1 MGFININGV
10 NTHTSNILVGTSGT
24 FSIGTTGNTTISSTT
39 ISGNK
44 ISGGYYSTL
53 GAGNFTITPQT
64 TTYNVLGEDV
74 TVEGYKEPTIAI
86 IVSSINVLGKPFFD
100 DIMKQGIYIPNE
112 ILDYLYKK
120 FIILERDRK
129 IDEIIK

>member
-10 NTHTSNILVGTSGT
+10 STHTSNI
-24 FSIGTTGNTTISSTT
+24 GTTTISNSSLTNTTISST
-39 ISGNK
+39 S
-44 ISGGYYSTL
+44 SGGYYSTL

-112 ILDYLYKK
+112 IQAFLYKK